1 MSDKM
6 KIMHVVTSL
15 GSGGAE
21 GMLYRLIKSSN
32 ESIEHCV
39 ICLDKGG
46 KYVSLLRKEGIDVLV
61 ANFKFISLPIR
72 LLRIYQFSKLKRNQG
87 YRIITSWLYHAD
99 FVAWFIKL
107 ICGFEG
113 LVWNIRNSK
122 LQRGRLSI
130 KNWLFLKILSKLS
143 HIRVNNIISCSTSAG
158 EIHKNIGYRK
168 DIFKIIPNGYFLN
181 KNSIFDKETKNYDG
195 VFRICMV
202 ARWHPKKDFENL
214 FQALNSLKSKNVMF
228 NLTIAGNR
236 TGPDNKEL
244 VELLKKYEIY
254 DFCSLLGE
262 VNNIQKVY
270 KNSHVNVLSSAYGE
284 AFPNVLV
291 ESMLNFT
298 PCISTD
304 VGDSSIILSEVGFV
318 IPIEDS
324 NALADALTEYRRI
337 LRDENSV
344 YLNYCV
350 KGHDKVNEEYYI
362 EKIVSKY
369 LNVWESII

>member
-1 MSDKM
+1 M
-6 KIMHVVTSL
+6 
-15 GSGGAE
+15 
-21 GMLYRLIKSSN
+21 
-32 ESIEHCV
+32 
-39 ICLDKGG
+39 
-46 KYVSLLRKEGIDVLV
+46 
-61 ANFKFISLPIR
+61 PIR
-72 LLRIYQFSKLKRNQG
+72 LLRIYQFSRVKRNQG

-113 LVWNIRNSK
+113 LIWNIRNSK
-122 LQRGRLSI
+122 LQRGRLSL

-143 HIRVNNIISCSTSAG
+143 HLRVNTVISCSTSAG

-181 KNSIFDKETKNYDG
+181 KTSIFDKATKCYDG
-195 VFRICMV
+195 IFRICMV

-214 FQALNSLKSKNVMF
+214 FKALNLLKSENVIF
-228 NLTIAGNR
+228 HLTIAGNR
-236 TGPDNKEL
+236 TGPDNQEL
-244 VELLKKYEIY
+244 TELLKKYKIY
-254 DFCSLLGE
+254 DYCSLLGE
-262 VNNIQKVY
+262 VNDIQNIY
-270 KNSHVNVLSSAYGE
+270 KRSHVNVLSSSYGE

-324 NALADALTEYRRI
+324 KALADALNEYLRI

-344 YLNYCV
+344 YLNYCI
-350 KGHDKVNEEYYI
+350 KGHNKVNNEYDI
-362 EKIVSKY
+362 KKIVRKY
-369 LNVWESII
+369 LNVWESIT